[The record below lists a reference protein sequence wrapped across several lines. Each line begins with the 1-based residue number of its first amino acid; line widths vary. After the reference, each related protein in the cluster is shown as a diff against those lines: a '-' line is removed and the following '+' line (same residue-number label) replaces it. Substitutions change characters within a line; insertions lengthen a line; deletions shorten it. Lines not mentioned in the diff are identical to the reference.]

1 MVFHYLA
8 SVPACATVVLLHC
21 SHVLFCACVFPFLYL
36 SCLSAWRLQTPLV
49 LTGLIWFRSSHSR
62 ALSLYG
68 PLASCSFFVLPQC
81 LTVLLV
87 PLIVSMCF
95 FFFSIGLFFS
105 LLPFSVWPF
114 RVLRSLKAAAQAMW
128 AYPVPTGSSA
138 VATEALIYKSKAFTR
153 NQAELV

>member
-62 ALSLYG
+62 ALSSYG

-87 PLIVSMCF
+87 PLIVSMCLF
-95 FFFSIGLFFS
+95 FFFNWTFFLPSPLLSVALQSIEKSQGCS
-105 LLPFSVWPF
+105 
-114 RVLRSLKAAAQAMW
+114 
-128 AYPVPTGSSA
+128 TGHVSIPCSH
-138 VATEALIYKSKAFTR
+138 R
-153 NQAELV
+153 ELCCSHRGPDLQE